1 MSNITVIGGGNVG
14 TLVAASAAMHGHS
27 VTLLVRRMEKHC
39 PAVLRTDHERHTAC
53 QVSFHLTDSYA
64 EATARADV
72 IIIAVPGT
80 STADV
85 LTRLRDE
92 LRSDIPVGSVFASSG
107 DFVRLVSAR
116 FTSWFGMERVP
127 YVSRLDGPGRVELLS
142 HKARHNIYFSPACPA
157 GRLIPL
163 IEQIMEA
170 PVSMVE
176 HPEQVM
182 VSNSNPLLHPAR
194 LSTLSPIEDAPP
206 RLYVDWPDAASRTLI
221 RMDDELRRL
230 FVQLHIP
237 PIASITEH
245 YGVTDA
251 RGLTLKI
258 RSIPSFQNIEPPYIR
273 RADGRWQMDLRS
285 RYFAEDYE
293 IDLRTTIEIL
303 HDHGLPCP
311 EMERVYNQYL
321 ETKQWLNTSK

>member
-1 MSNITVIGGGNVG
+1 
-14 TLVAASAAMHGHS
+14 
-27 VTLLVRRMEKHC
+27 
-39 PAVLRTDHERHTAC
+39 
-53 QVSFHLTDSYA
+53 
-64 EATARADV
+64 
-72 IIIAVPGT
+72 
-80 STADV
+80 
-85 LTRLRDE
+85 
-92 LRSDIPVGSVFASSG
+92 
-107 DFVRLVSAR
+107 
-116 FTSWFGMERVP
+116 
-127 YVSRLDGPGRVELLS
+127 
-142 HKARHNIYFSPACPA
+142 
-157 GRLIPL
+157 
-163 IEQIMEA
+163 
-170 PVSMVE
+170 
-176 HPEQVM
+176 
-182 VSNSNPLLHPAR
+182 
-194 LSTLSPIEDAPP
+194 
-206 RLYVDWPDAASRTLI
+206 
-221 RMDDELRRL
+221 MDDELRRL